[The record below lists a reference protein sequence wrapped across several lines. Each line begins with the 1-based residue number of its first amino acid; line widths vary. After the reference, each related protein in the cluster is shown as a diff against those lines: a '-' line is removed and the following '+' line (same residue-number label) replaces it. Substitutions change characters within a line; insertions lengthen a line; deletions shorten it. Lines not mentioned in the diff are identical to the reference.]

1 MSASLALIV
10 MVKFCGVGHARSG
23 RWAWWKIF
31 LVVSLVLML
40 MPVLVHSPVIWY
52 SFVGFR

>member
-1 MSASLALIV
+1 MSASLVLIV
-10 MVKFCGVGHARSG
+10 MVKFCGVSHARSG

-52 SFVGFR
+52 SFVRFR